1 MRRCAAVIGWD
12 VGQGCRPA
20 HSSRLLADNPL
31 RLTHVATGRV
41 VPLAGLLGLLRLD
54 VESEVEPFQTTARTT
69 HLDIGRVAIGS
80 GYDVIS
86 DEGADLGA
94 EDTEH
99 PQQACERHYEDG
111 CDLSK
116 AERVI
121 R

>member
-1 MRRCAAVIGWD
+1 VNNYGAIKVW
-12 VGQGCRPA
+12 
-20 HSSRLLADNPL
+20 
-31 RLTHVATGRV
+31 ATDT
-41 VPLAGLLGLLRLD
+41 L
-54 VESEVEPFQTTARTT
+54 S
-69 HLDIGRVAIGS
+69 S
-80 GYDVIS
+80 GYYVIS